1 MRIIYLAAFI
11 IFTIFCVI
19 VGISNRTIISFS
31 LQPLPLV
38 WDMPLYYL
46 LFAGIFIGL
55 AAGSMVVIGKSIR
68 QAAETRKQVRKIR
81 DLERQIQELK
91 PPETTQ
97 APDPDNEKNS

>member
-1 MRIIYLAAFI
+1 MRIIYLAAFV

-31 LQPLPLV
+31 LHPLPLA

-68 QAAETRKQVRKIR
+68 HAAGTRKQQKKIR
-81 DLERQIQELK
+81 DLERRIQELK
-91 PPETTQ
+91 SAENRQDST
-97 APDPDNEKNS
+97 PDNEKNI